1 MLFLIAL
8 KLLCNIIFTMIDH
21 VHCPYWFW
29 LKKIWKRKMWKFY
42 LSHLTARLLHCS
54 LQADPDHWQFDYQ
67 GHKNVLFPSRTCMR
81 PAQVQWVCLFFRCIL
96 ILILLWPMVI
106 KINTMSANLNNTR
119 PWFLWVCKMDINTKA
134 LID

>member
-1 MLFLIAL
+1 MLFLIAS
-8 KLLCNIIFTMIDH
+8 KLLCNIIDWSFSLPIL
-21 VHCPYWFW
+21 VLPI
-29 LKKIWKRKMWKFY
+29 KKSEKEKSENSITVI
-42 LSHLTARLLHCS
+42 LLPRLLHCS

-119 PWFLWVCKMDINTKA
+119 PWFLWVCKIDINTKA